1 MPKRDHDERVRQR
14 CSARPRLCVQLRHQ
28 GAATAALAIAELSA
42 TGALAAHPFAAPRL
56 VFTWP
61 FGACARS
68 RCVGAA
74 ALLSGARAVCTAAS
88 GFAGV
93 AALAIAELSTTGA
106 LAARV
111 IRLLC
116 RGLLFLR
123 PYGAYARSR
132 CVGAAALL
140 SGARAVCTAATGF
153 AGVAALQMPL
163 LRQGSIK
170 PRTMSRCKAQRVCI
184 RGSWCVC
191 SDAKC
196 CSLPA

>member
-1 MPKRDHDERVRQR
+1 MMPKRDHDERVRQR

-74 ALLSGARAVCTAAS
+74 ALLSGARAVCTAAT

-93 AALAIAELSTTGA
+93 TALAIAELSTTGA

-116 RGLLFLR
+116 RGLFSCGPTVLMR
-123 PYGAYARSR
+123 DRDAWVQRR
-132 CVGAAALL
+132 C
-140 SGARAVCTAATGF
+140 S
-153 AGVAALQMPL
+153 AGRVL
-163 LRQGSIK
+163 
-170 PRTMSRCKAQRVCI
+170 CAQ
-184 RGSWCVC
+184 
-191 SDAKC
+191 
-196 CSLPA
+196 LPPDSQV